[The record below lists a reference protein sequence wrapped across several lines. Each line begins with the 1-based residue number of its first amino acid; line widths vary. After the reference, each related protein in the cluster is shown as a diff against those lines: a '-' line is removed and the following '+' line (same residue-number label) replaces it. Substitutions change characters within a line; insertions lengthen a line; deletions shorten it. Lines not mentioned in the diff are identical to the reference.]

1 MERSVSRYV
10 DDGRN
15 RKNEQVMNQ
24 RPAIFVFCRL
34 TIALFLSAA
43 SALYGNIL
51 IPGCQTLNFKAGQ
64 TGQSVM
70 FSNPQENSCNFRIT
84 LFLADGQV
92 IWTSELIPPGKTL
105 RAIELDRTLERG
117 IYSNAVMKY
126 ECLSVVDG
134 TQVNGAEIRL
144 NIQVR

>member
-34 TIALFLSAA
+34 TIALFLSVA

-84 LFLADGQV
+84 LLLDDSRV
-92 IWTSELIPPGKTL
+92 IWASDIIPPGKVLTS
-105 RAIELDRTLERG
+105 IELDRKLERG
-117 IYSNAVMKY
+117 TYSNAIMKY
-126 ECLSVVDG
+126 ECFSVEDG
-134 TQVNGAEIRL
+134 TQLNGAQIRL
-144 NIQVR
+144 DIQAK

>member
-1 MERSVSRYV
+1 MKTALLAIVLVLTTE
-10 DDGRN
+10 
-15 RKNEQVMNQ
+15 
-24 RPAIFVFCRL
+24 PAFCR
-34 TIALFLSAA
+34 
-43 SALYGNIL
+43 NIL
-51 IPGCQTLNFKAGQ
+51 IPGFETLNLRAGQ
-64 TGQSVM
+64 TEQKVM
-70 FSNPQENSCNFRIT
+70 FRNPDENSCNFRIT